1 MRVNTEQSI
10 KLGERIY
17 EEYGSWEKA
26 IKAAQLRDGV
36 YVLPARRKDE
46 QQETPPVRS
55 ARRG

>member
-17 EEYGSWEKA
+17 EEFGSWEKA
-26 IKAAQLRDGV
+26 RKAARLQDGV
-36 YVLPARRKDE
+36 YVLPARRKDDH
-46 QQETPPVRS
+46 QDTPPVRS

>member
-17 EEYGSWEKA
+17 EEYGSWENA
-26 IKAAQLRDGV
+26 RKAARLQNGV
-36 YVLPARRKDE
+36 YVLPARPKDD
-46 QQETPPVRS
+46 QQDTLPVRS